1 MNGIDLVVYLVLA
14 LAVWDGWRRGVV
26 MQLCSLAG
34 IVAGIWFAARYG
46 AVVGAWLRLD
56 PAMAAAGGFVVV
68 LLATM
73 IAVALLGRALRKL
86 FRFAGFGLLDILL
99 GIAVSVV
106 KYLLILSVLF
116 AAFDRLNEDNAL
128 VSRQTLEESR
138 WFRPV
143 TDLSGRLLPFLDRI
157 GEYLPSEE

>member
-34 IVAGIWFAARYG
+34 IVIGIWLAARYG
-46 AVVGAWLRLD
+46 AMVGTWLRLD
-56 PAMAAAGGFVVV
+56 SSIAAAGGFVVV
-68 LLATM
+68 LLATL
-73 IAVALLGRALRKL
+73 IAVALLARALRRL
-86 FRFAGFGLLDILL
+86 FRFAGLGLPDILL
-99 GIAVSVV
+99 GIVVSVV

-116 AAFDRLNEDNAL
+116 SALSRLNENDAL
-128 VSRQTLEESR
+128 VSRQTLDASR

-143 TDLSGRLLPFLDRI
+143 AGLSGRLLPFLDRI
-157 GEYLPSEE
+157 GDYLPAEE